1 MARWQNVLEI
11 IGVTP
16 HHTSEIMNAMALQH
30 HWHGFEVGY
39 LTGLTEN
46 DALLAEIKNWDG
58 DWEAMRQDPLVEL
71 VIIHLRVNIADVVSK
86 LTRPQSRL
94 SRQSRPFRL
103 GLAAFLCKSLFCY
116 YDWKSSEWRKS
127 CISLVIGSSW
137 KFRGWFGLSFLHYLW
152 ATKVIRDGRIAWW
165 EWHPML

>member
-86 LTRPQSRL
+86 LT
-94 SRQSRPFRL
+94 
-103 GLAAFLCKSLFCY
+103 
-116 YDWKSSEWRKS
+116 
-127 CISLVIGSSW
+127 LV
-137 KFRGWFGLSFLHYLW
+137 RRV
-152 ATKVIRDGRIAWW
+152 A
-165 EWHPML
+165 